1 MDPEPEEIFNDELQN
16 EQTEEEAAIDQREE
30 REDSEEDDD
39 EDDLLPLSVVRDNLL
54 VAQAQNSTSK
64 AKRTSWKR
72 KSTFTP
78 PNFDWTE
85 PENDFER
92 RLAWTAKDYLSMY
105 FTDEDFQKICDC
117 TNARYVEVKGVSLNL
132 TLLEI
137 KKFLGMITLMSCLK
151 YPRIR
156 MYWAKTTRVEAIARN
171 MTRDRFFSI
180 RSNLKVVVDGDV
192 TAAERNLDKF
202 WKVRPLM
209 NKVKN
214 ACLSLPR
221 EKTVAVDEQMIPFTG
236 VCAMKQ
242 FVRGKPNPEG
252 LKNFVCAAP
261 DGLVIDF
268 ELYQG
273 KNTFLEDN
281 YKNLGIGPS
290 AVIRLTQTLLPGT
303 HLYFDRYFTTLPLLE
318 HLHQQKMYGTGTIMK
333 SRIPSAVHL
342 TSDKMMSKMGRG
354 ASEQLL
360 REDEKIIIVKWY
372 DMKPVLLASTGQG
385 SQPYDECKRWSKKEA
400 KYIQVPRPNIV
411 SKYNECMGGIDLIDR
426 MISYYRIQARCKKWT
441 VRVILH
447 FFDLAM
453 ANSWILYRRDKKR
466 LNTTNRNIQQYLD
479 FKIEF
484 ATYLLSDQNDFFL
497 DLPRSLSTRANSK
510 GRVDSPKVCDSP
522 TLKRN
527 RHHFP
532 AIASIKNSVRCK
544 NQDCK
549 KKTKFFCEAC
559 NFFLCITS
567 ERNCFKDFHK

>member
-1 MDPEPEEIFNDELQN
+1 MAAFRNLTYDAIFGNKKSLRPGVDDEKLLELLNADCSDIDISDEENELDPEPEEIFNDELQN
-16 EQTEEEAAIDQREE
+16 EQTEEEEANDQREE

-105 FTDEDFQKICDC
+105 FTDEDFQKNCD
-117 TNARYVEVKGVSLNL
+117 Y
-132 TLLEI
+132 I
-137 KKFLGMITLMSCLK
+137 
-151 YPRIR
+151 
-156 MYWAKTTRVEAIARN
+156 
-171 MTRDRFFSI
+171 
-180 RSNLKVVVDGDV
+180 
-192 TAAERNLDKF
+192 
-202 WKVRPLM
+202 
-209 NKVKN
+209 
-214 ACLSLPR
+214 
-221 EKTVAVDEQMIPFTG
+221 
-236 VCAMKQ
+236 
-242 FVRGKPNPEG
+242 
-252 LKNFVCAAP
+252 
-261 DGLVIDF
+261 
-268 ELYQG
+268 
-273 KNTFLEDN
+273 
-281 YKNLGIGPS
+281 
-290 AVIRLTQTLLPGT
+290 
-303 HLYFDRYFTTLPLLE
+303 LPLYLY
-318 HLHQQKMYGTGTIMK
+318 LNIYTNKKMYGTGTIMK

-342 TSDKMMSKMGRG
+342 TSDKMMSKMGCG

-426 MISYYRIQARCKKWT
+426 MRSYYRIQARCKKWT

-484 ATYLLSDQNDFFL
+484 ATYLLMRDIQYS
-497 DLPRSLSTRANSK
+497 LPLYVEEDMK
-510 GRVDSPKVCDSP
+510 VGR
-522 TLKRN
+522 R
-527 RHHFP
+527 
-532 AIASIKNSVRCK
+532 IAVQFR
-544 NQDCK
+544 
-549 KKTKFFCEAC
+549 
-559 NFFLCITS
+559 L
-567 ERNCFKDFHK
+567 